1 MPKRNRNTNPDQA
14 TNPIKKQYGDKPQDL
29 FTRANAGNVTG
40 SQANAFKQRQDKKKK
55 DAAPKA
61 PVVDTRSE
69 LEIKFEEYAEFLK
82 DKAAL
87 TKRETKLKTY
97 FTAKLLEL
105 EEKEKKNGA
114 NLYNE
119 KKTAYFKNSITKVYE
134 FPDTIQIEENKIQKQ
149 LDLLKNDKERA
160 KIDGTANVVKIK
172 KAMKYYEP
180 KAKGDE
186 E

>member
-1 MPKRNRNTNPDQA
+1 MQNKNR
-14 TNPIKKQYGDKPQDL
+14 IKKELGSNKQKL
-29 FTRANAGNVTG
+29 ATRAGAGSVKG
-40 SQANAFKQRQDKKKK
+40 SKRGKPSPNRGKPAPTRP
-55 DAAPKA
+55 AAPKA
-61 PVVDTRSE
+61 PVVDARSE